1 MIGLEAC
8 GLSLAGA
15 VAGAVAV
22 DKEILR
28 DDAEWPV
35 IADCAILHE
44 RISASS
50 AISLP
55 HPRDMTTRPRT
66 AVFVGWGRFDGEIN
80 RIRANIP
87 LIPLSGSC
95 SSRP

>member
-28 DDAEWPV
+28 DDAE
-35 IADCAILHE
+35 
-44 RISASS
+44 
-50 AISLP
+50 
-55 HPRDMTTRPRT
+55 
-66 AVFVGWGRFDGEIN
+66 
-80 RIRANIP
+80 
-87 LIPLSGSC
+87 
-95 SSRP
+95 